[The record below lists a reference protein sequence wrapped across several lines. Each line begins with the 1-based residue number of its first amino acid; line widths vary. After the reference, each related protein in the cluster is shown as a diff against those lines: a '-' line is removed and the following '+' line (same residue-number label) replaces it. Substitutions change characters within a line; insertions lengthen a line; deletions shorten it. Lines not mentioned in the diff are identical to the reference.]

1 MKVLVTGG
9 NGFTGK
15 YVVSAFEAAGYQ
27 VLVGGRSSPSSKKE
41 VIFDILD
48 KGCLRETLSLHKPDG
63 VIHLAGSAFVGE
75 GDSSVFYR
83 NNTIGTINLLEAV
96 KESGIDV
103 NKIIISSSA
112 NIYGNPAT
120 SVINENVEPMPVNH
134 YSSSKLAME
143 NMVKG
148 WFSEFPIIITRP
160 FNYTGV
166 GQNVEFLVP
175 KIVSHFK
182 RNCDIIE
189 LGNIDVQRDFSD
201 VSEIAIC
208 YLKLFDSKHSS
219 TTVNLCSGV
228 STSLDKII
236 KEMTDISGR
245 KIEVK
250 VNPDFV
256 RNNEIKILCGDNSR
270 LKNMINF
277 APSGELRSTLENMF
291 NSSM

>member
-27 VLVGGRSSPSSKKE
+27 VLVGGRSAPSSKKE

-48 KGCLRETLSLHKPDG
+48 KDNLRETLSEHKPNG
-63 VIHLAGSAFVGE
+63 IIHLAGSAFVGE
-75 GDSSVFYR
+75 GDSSIFYR
-83 NNTIGTINLLEAV
+83 NNTIGTINLLEAA
-96 KESGIDV
+96 KASGIDF
-103 NKIIISSSA
+103 NKIILSSSA
-112 NIYGNPAT
+112 NIYGNPT
-120 SVINENVEPMPVNH
+120 VSVINEDVEPMPVNH

-143 NMVKG
+143 NMAKG

-166 GQNVEFLVP
+166 GQDTNFLVP
-175 KIVSHFK
+175 KIVTHFK
-182 RNCDIIE
+182 RKCDVIE

-201 VSEIAIC
+201 VSEIALC
-208 YLKLFDSKHSS
+208 YLKLFESGYSS
-219 TTVNLCSGV
+219 TTVNLCSG
-228 STSLDKII
+228 SSISLKKII
-236 KEMTDISGR
+236 KEMESISR
-245 KIEVK
+245 QEIKVK
-250 VNPDFV
+250 VNPDYV
-256 RNNEIKILCGDNSR
+256 RNNEIKVLRGDNTK

-291 NSSM
+291 NS